1 VQAKGKAL
9 GQEIT
14 TTRFTDDDF
23 AEFQRRLEQETQ
35 QLEHWL
41 QDDAFSSRDPVA
53 GFEIEAWLLDDD
65 FHPMPVNP
73 AFLQAFDNEL
83 ASPELAKFNIEL
95 NTHPHALSGR
105 MLGHV
110 HDELRSTTRVAR
122 EVAGSIGSQMLLTGI
137 LPTLKSSDLTLANMS
152 DMRRY
157 RALNDQVLASRGG
170 RPLKLEITGHEPL
183 SEQHDNV
190 MLEAATTSFQIHIQV
205 PVASAHHY
213 YNASMI
219 ASGPVVAASANSPY
233 LFDHELWEETRI
245 PLFEQSVEVGG
256 YEGVSQGPLHRVS
269 FGSGYARKSILEC
282 FRENLEHFPTLLPI
296 QFDESEPPVP
306 HLRLHNGTIWRWN
319 RPLIGFDDDGTPHV
333 RIEHR
338 VVPSGPS
345 ITDSMANA
353 ALYYGLTEALVEG
366 NYMERIPFAEA
377 RDNFYKSAKL
387 GLKASVT
394 WPETGHIS
402 MQKLLLEKI
411 LPLADHGLERLDI
424 DRDERRDYLDVIRAR
439 VESSQ
444 NGSEWQRRFCT
455 VHGRHMDELTASM
468 LKNQV
473 DDKPVHEWDL

>member
-1 VQAKGKAL
+1 VQAKGSAL

-14 TTRFTDDDF
+14 KTRFSKEDF
-23 AEFQRRLEQETQ
+23 AEFQHRLEHETGLLQEW
-35 QLEHWL
+35 LEN
-41 QDDAFSSRDPVA
+41 DAFSHHDPVA
-53 GFEIEAWLLDDD
+53 GFELEAWLLDAD
-65 FHPMPVNP
+65 FHPMPVNQP
-73 AFLQAFDNEL
+73 FLEAFDNEL
-83 ASPELAKFNIEL
+83 ASPELARFNIEL
-95 NTHPHALSGR
+95 NTHPHELSGKL
-105 MLGHV
+105 LGNIHK
-110 HDELRSTTRVAR
+110 ELLSTTQTAR
-122 EVAGSIGSQMLLTGI
+122 EVAHSLDSQMLLTGI

-157 RALNDQVLASRGG
+157 RALNEQVLASRGG
-170 RPLKLEITGHEPL
+170 RPLSLDITGHEPL
-183 SEQHDNV
+183 SETHDNV

-219 ASGPVVAASANSPY
+219 ASAPVVAAAANSPY
-233 LFDHELWEETRI
+233 LFDHELWDETRI

-269 FGSGYARKSILEC
+269 FGSGYARNSILEC
-282 FRENLEHFPTLLPI
+282 FRENLEHFPSLLPI
-296 QFDESEPPVP
+296 QFDESDAPVP

-319 RPLIGFDDDGTPHV
+319 RPLIGFDSDGTPHI

-338 VVPSGPS
+338 VIPAGPS

-366 NYMERIPFAEA
+366 QYMEKIPFAEA

-387 GLKASVT
+387 GLGATVT
-394 WPETGHIS
+394 WPGPGHIS
-402 MQKLLLEKI
+402 MQKLLLEHI
-411 LPLADHGLERLDI
+411 LPMAEHGLELLDI
-424 DRDERRDYLDVIRAR
+424 DSDERRDYLEIIRAR
-439 VESSQ
+439 VACSQ

-468 LKNQV
+468 LKNQI
-473 DDKPVHEWDL
+473 DDHPVHEWDL